1 VARKSGSPSHWRQ
14 QESRDI
20 FVDKAARLNL
30 RSRAYFKLEQ
40 IQEKERIL
48 KRGYRCVDLGS
59 TPGGWSQFAVE
70 RVGSNGNVWAV
81 DLLPMQPL
89 AGVNFILGDF
99 TSESIRESLLATM
112 GDERVDLV
120 MSDVAPN
127 LTGNRSVDQPRVISL
142 AEDALYF
149 SEDTLRQGGSFLV
162 KLFQGE
168 GFEDYVAAVRTRFR
182 RVKLIKP
189 QASRSD
195 SREMYLLARNYRI

>member
-1 VARKSGSPSHWRQ
+1 MARKSGSPSHWRQ

-99 TSESIRESLLATM
+99 TSESVRESLLATM